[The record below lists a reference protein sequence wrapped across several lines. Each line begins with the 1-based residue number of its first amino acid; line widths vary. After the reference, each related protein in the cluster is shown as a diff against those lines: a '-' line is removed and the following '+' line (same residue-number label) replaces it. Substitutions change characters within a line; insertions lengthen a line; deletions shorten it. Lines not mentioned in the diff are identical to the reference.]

1 MKESKEYKILI
12 ISIFIFTV
20 FLMLWT
26 DYNTKQTAKKIK
38 ESRIEIEEKLRLTK
52 EKIQHGDSILIEKKK

>member
-38 ESRIEIEEKLRLTK
+38 ESRIEIEEKLRLAK
-52 EKIQHGDSILIEKKK
+52 EKIQQGDSILIEKKK

>member
-1 MKESKEYKILI
+1 MKEFKEYKILI

-38 ESRIEIEEKLRLTK
+38 ESRIEIEEKLRIAK
-52 EKIQHGDSILIEKKK
+52 EKIQQGDSILIEN

>member
-1 MKESKEYKILI
+1 MESKEYKILI

-38 ESRIEIEEKLRLTK
+38 ESRIEIEEKLRLAK
-52 EKIQHGDSILIEKKK
+52 EKIQQGDSILIEKKK

>member
-1 MKESKEYKILI
+1 MKEFKEYKFLI

-38 ESRIEIEEKLRLTK
+38 ESRIEIEEKLRLAK
-52 EKIQHGDSILIEKKK
+52 EKIQQGDSILIEKKK

>member
-1 MKESKEYKILI
+1 MKEFKEYKFLI

-38 ESRIEIEEKLRLTK
+38 ESRIEIEEKLRLAK
-52 EKIQHGDSILIEKKK
+52 EKIQQGDSILIEN

>member
-12 ISIFIFTV
+12 ISIFFFTV

-38 ESRIEIEEKLRLTK
+38 ESRIEIEEKLRLAK
-52 EKIQHGDSILIEKKK
+52 EKIQQGDSILIEN

>member
-38 ESRIEIEEKLRLTK
+38 ESRIEIEEKLRLAK
-52 EKIQHGDSILIEKKK
+52 EKIQQGDSILIEN